1 MTAQTTYD
9 QTPAVGFSG
18 MLSEQFSQRQVDSYL
33 AVPGPIASG
42 DAVEYVASTENVRHA
57 TVLGTAANIIGVA
70 LFSLHQENPEGTFMY
85 KDKSEFPVIAR
96 GRVYAVAG
104 GAVAVGDELTPSTG
118 TGTKWTSGANAGA
131 TTKAYARTAAGADG
145 DIFIIEL
152 VGP

>member
-1 MTAQTTYD
+1 MQLTYD

-18 MLSEQFSQRQVDSYL
+18 MLAEQFSQRQVDSYL
-33 AVPGPIASG
+33 AVPGPVASG

-57 TVLGTAANIIGVA
+57 TVLSDAANFIGVA

-85 KDKSEFPVIAR
+85 KDKTEFPVIAR

-104 GAVAVGDELTPSTG
+104 GAVTVGAEVVPSTG
-118 TGTKWTSGANAGA
+118 TGTKFTAGA
-131 TTKAYARTAAGADG
+131 GTASTKAYARTAAGADG